1 MGAANRMLRLAAV
14 ALVALANSANIDA
27 QASRVAIIDIKNLS
41 GSANYDYLE
50 ASITD
55 AIKERLKEKFAF
67 SAMSRERWQSLA
79 SESFFLFEKEHATK
93 SFALGIGLMGR
104 QDLVVGGS
112 FTIEKQKIITT
123 VHLISAKEKKVIKE
137 FSVTGPADARI
148 FDSVNTIADRVADE
162 AKSVLPNKE
171 EWQKAN
177 AYAELRDDEV
187 TRFSQLSLLGGLN
200 IVKLPAY
207 FSGTLDKSTPLSP
220 NELRTHRLIM
230 ADYQR
235 FGLLGS
241 AQAAGWALWLQGSMH
256 LASDNYAVPFTSST
270 AKASGLY
277 GTAVAGIGY
286 RRFLWRGLYATPL
299 VGAFLAVGSMSLDYS
314 ELEAKPK
321 NPVTGKEDVLQSFSF
336 FAPGIAL
343 DGRVGYDLHR
353 LIAVEVG
360 FGLRSHFYQNYT
372 ELLFSVYGGVGYKF

>member
-1 MGAANRMLRLAAV
+1 MSTFRGTYATLIFLAVSLAASTAAN
-14 ALVALANSANIDA
+14 A

-41 GSANYDYLE
+41 GSTNYDYLE
-50 ASITD
+50 SSITD

-67 SAMSRERWQSLA
+67 SAMSRERWISLA
-79 SESFFLFEKEHATK
+79 HESFFLFEKDYATK

-137 FSVTGPADARI
+137 FTVSGHADARI
-148 FDSVNTIADRVADE
+148 FDSVNTIADRVAEE
-162 AKSVLPNKE
+162 ARSVLPNKE

-177 AYAELRDDEV
+177 AFAELRDDEI
-187 TRFSQLSLLGGLN
+187 TRFSQISGFGGIMALK
-200 IVKLPAY
+200 VPAY
-207 FSGTLDKSTPLSP
+207 FAGTLDKTTPLSP
-220 NELRTHRLIM
+220 NELKRHLVFQ

-241 AQAAGWALWLQGSMH
+241 QQATGWLLWVNGEMH
-256 LASDNYAVPFTSST
+256 FGSDNYAVPFTSST
-270 AKASGLY
+270 ARATGVY
-277 GTAVAGIGY
+277 GTALAGVGY

-299 VGAFLAVGSMSLDYS
+299 AGACLSVGSMTLDYS

-321 NPVTGKEDVLQSFSF
+321 NPVTGKEEALQSFSF
-336 FAPGIAL
+336 FTPGIAL

-353 LIAVEVG
+353 LIAIEAG
-360 FGLRSHFYQNYT
+360 FGLRMHFYQSYT
-372 ELLFSVYGGVGYKF
+372 ELLMSVYGGVGYKF